1 MQKELNRRNFL
12 KTAAGAGALFA
23 LASAKGTDVFAGE
36 AATEP
41 KNIVMIKLP
50 YTDSALEPSISA
62 KTINLHYH
70 SHHQEY
76 YLRLKDY
83 IDSHPDY
90 QGMSLEELIR
100 KYSGGI
106 MFDETIFDISV
117 LLHNHNWYWPSLKPK
132 GGGAPKGKIGKLI
145 NASYGSY
152 DAFRKVFVDEAM
164 KLGVGWVWV
173 VKDGD
178 AVKAYRSE
186 YHDSPLV
193 KGFQPL
199 LAVDVWEHAY
209 YLDYQ
214 NDRTKYVEAVLD
226 NLLNWD
232 FAEKN
237 LLQKKQ

>member
-1 MQKELNRRNFL
+1 MEKGFSRRDFMR
-12 KTAAGAGALFA
+12 TVAGTGAALA
-23 LASAKGTDVFAGE
+23 LASARGTDVFAGE
-36 AATEP
+36 AQPAVKT
-41 KNIVMIKLP
+41 IVMEKLP
-50 YTDSALEPSISA
+50 YAIYALEPSISA
-62 KTINLHYH
+62 RTVQLHYH

-76 YLRLKDY
+76 YDKLKLY

-90 QGMSLEELIR
+90 QGMTLVELIR
-100 KYSGGI
+100 KYNGGI

-117 LLHNHNWYWPSLKPK
+117 LLHNHNWYWPSLRPK

-145 NASYGSY
+145 TASYGSY
-152 DAFRKVFVDEAM
+152 GAFRTVFLDEAL

-178 AVKAYRSE
+178 AVKAYRSD

-214 NDRTKYVEAVLD
+214 HDRKKYVETVLD

-237 LLQKKQ
+237 LEKK

>member
-1 MQKELNRRNFL
+1 MEKGFNRRDFIR
-12 KTAAGAGALFA
+12 TVAGSGAALA
-23 LASAKGTDVFAGE
+23 LASAKVTDVFAK
-36 AATEP
+36 AAQPEVKTIIMER
-41 KNIVMIKLP
+41 LP
-50 YTDSALEPSISA
+50 YAVSALEPSISA
-62 KTINLHYH
+62 RTIQLHYH
-70 SHHQEY
+70 SHHKEY
-76 YLRLKDY
+76 YDKLKLY

-90 QGMSLEELIR
+90 QGMALEELIR
-100 KYSGGI
+100 KYNGGI

-132 GGGAPKGKIGKLI
+132 GGGAPKGTIGKLI
-145 NASYGSY
+145 TASYGSY
-152 DAFRKVFVDEAM
+152 DAFRTVFLDEAL

-178 AVKAYRSE
+178 AVKAYRSD

-214 NDRTKYVEAVLD
+214 HDRKKYIEAVLD
-226 NLLNWD
+226 NLLNWE

-237 LLQKKQ
+237 LENKE